1 MVKNLKNILF
11 FALSTLFFLY
21 GIFDYFLISKELSF
35 YATSVIALGL
45 IMAILQLVFF
55 KKEKY
60 ALVTI
65 FGAIKYLYSFGI
77 SLLPLTALI
86 SALGQTPSQHLVING
101 IIVISVLLA
110 AIIILAVLEY
120 IMIRKSAKQKQ

>member
-1 MVKNLKNILF
+1 
-11 FALSTLFFLY
+11 
-21 GIFDYFLISKELSF
+21 
-35 YATSVIALGL
+35 
-45 IMAILQLVFF
+45 MAILQLVFF

-60 ALVTI
+60 VLVTI